1 MNSSRETISS
11 TLRKRVVD
19 LRLLSPSMRVLII
32 FGYACVAAALGATLY
47 LEFTVRGSG
56 GVEYPYTEGGLVRT
70 PVEVMVISS
79 IALSLGWAFFLA
91 GASDCRRRIFIPI
104 GLLFAAQWILFSPI
118 EGDWAILP
126 GLGGLLLVLG
136 AIGAHLVSSRSTY
149 WRELPVLEFAAWLT
163 LMLVSVLWLF
173 LLQSREETAI
183 GLDLALSFPQ
193 VLSIP
198 FWLLLGVEATDIGIT
213 LARYVTVR
221 LQRVLPGIRRVS
233 LALLGW
239 LGIRAFAFS
248 ALVVASGE
256 EDNFVGFWGVSELL
270 VSLALLAAALVLTI
284 PMLAGILGRRTIVTL
299 LTLSLSTP
307 IATLGMTT
315 ALLPNLDPLG
325 GALTAIGVGAGILPA
340 ALLFVG
346 VAAYDV
352 MNFGIRYANVDG
364 RLMPRT
370 GRVLMYFGAVLLVAA
385 YVMFYLNTEVVR
397 TGEPHESL
405 SLLIDVPFM
414 AGVVFL
420 GVPYLL
426 WVLIRRPDRFAGE

>member
-1 MNSSRETISS
+1 MNSSRPTLASV
-11 TLRKRVVD
+11 LRKRVVD
-19 LRLLSPSMRVLII
+19 LRPLSPSMRLLII

-47 LEFTVRGSG
+47 LELVARGSG
-56 GVEYPYTEGGLVRT
+56 GVEHPSIGGALVRT
-70 PVEVMVISS
+70 PVEAMVLSS

-104 GLLFAAQWILFSPI
+104 ALFFAVQWILFSPI
-118 EGDWAILP
+118 ENEWSFVP
-126 GLGGLLLVLG
+126 GFGGLIIVLG
-136 AIGAHLVSSRSTY
+136 AIGAHLVSSRSAY
-149 WRELPVLEFAAWLT
+149 WRDLPVLEFIAWLA

-183 GLDLALSFPQ
+183 GLDSALSFPQ

-213 LARYVTVR
+213 LARYITVR
-221 LQRVLPGIRRVS
+221 LQRVLPGVRQAI

-239 LGIRAFAFS
+239 LGIRAFAFF
-248 ALVVASGE
+248 ALVGTSG
-256 EDNFVGFWGVSELL
+256 DTFLAYWGVSELL
-270 VSLALLAAALVLTI
+270 VSIALLAAALVLTI
-284 PMLAGILGRRTIVTL
+284 PILAGKLGRRTIVTL

-307 IATLGMTT
+307 IATIGLSS
-315 ALLPNLDPLG
+315 ALVPNVDPVG
-325 GALTAIGVGAGILPA
+325 GFLTAMGVGAGVLPA

-346 VAAYDV
+346 LAAYDV

-397 TGEPHESL
+397 SGEPHESL
-405 SLLIDVPFM
+405 AILIDVPFM
-414 AGVVFL
+414 TGVIFL

-426 WVLIRRPDRFAGE
+426 WVLIRNPERFSGE